1 MKAEYSLG
9 PAIDRTVK
17 DRVDATLALE
27 VWNAK
32 PGTSRSG
39 VALTATMLVSL

>member
-9 PAIDRTVK
+9 QAIDRMVK
-17 DRVDATLALE
+17 DRVNATLALK
-27 VWNAK
+27 VWNAE

>member
-9 PAIDRTVK
+9 QAIDRMVK
-17 DRVDATLALE
+17 DRVNATLALK
-27 VWNAK
+27 VWNVE